1 MTTILGSRKLVL
13 GGVLSAAL
21 MLGAGA
27 AGAAVLYA
35 QQPLDGGIS
44 YYATPTIGQ
53 QLADDFTLSSTSDIE
68 QISWWGGYGGDFD
81 AGDDSFRLRLYGDV
95 SGQGS
100 VLHEFTSVAP
110 TRATTSL
117 TDSVSLAIYSYSYS
131 LPTAV
136 RMGAGAYFLFVEN
149 LGSSDWVWL
158 TSATGNN
165 SAAFRTADGTDWVS
179 FADDLAM
186 EMRGTVVTNPV
197 PEPGTLALLGL
208 AGIGGLLARR
218 RRL

>member
-1 MTTILGSRKLVL
+1 MTMIMGSRKLVL
-13 GGVLSAAL
+13 VGALSAAL
-21 MLGAGA
+21 MSGAGV
-27 AGAAVLYA
+27 AGAAVLHA

-68 QISWWGGYGGDFD
+68 QISWWGGYGDNID

-110 TRATTSL
+110 LRTTTLL
-117 TDSVSLAIYSYSYS
+117 TDSAQLAIYSYSYS
-131 LPTAV
+131 LPTEV
-136 RMGAGAYFLFVEN
+136 RMGAGSYFLFVEN
-149 LGSSDWVWL
+149 LGSSDWTWL

-165 SAAFRTADGTDWVS
+165 SAAFRTTDGTNWTL
-179 FADDLAM
+179 FRGDLAM
-186 EMRGTVVTNPV
+186 EVQGTRVTNPV

-218 RRL
+218 RRC

>member
-68 QISWWGGYGGDFD
+68 
-81 AGDDSFRLRLYGDV
+81 
-95 SGQGS
+95 
-100 VLHEFTSVAP
+100 
-110 TRATTSL
+110 
-117 TDSVSLAIYSYSYS
+117 
-131 LPTAV
+131 
-136 RMGAGAYFLFVEN
+136 
-149 LGSSDWVWL
+149 
-158 TSATGNN
+158 
-165 SAAFRTADGTDWVS
+165 
-179 FADDLAM
+179 
-186 EMRGTVVTNPV
+186 
-197 PEPGTLALLGL
+197 
-208 AGIGGLLARR
+208 
-218 RRL
+218 

>member
-1 MTTILGSRKLVL
+1 MTTIMGSRKLVL
-13 GGVLSAAL
+13 GGALSAAL

-35 QQPLDGGIS
+35 QQPLDGGTS
-44 YYATPTIGQ
+44 YYATPTVGQ

-68 QISWWGGYGGDFD
+68 QISWWGGYDDNFD

-95 SGQGS
+95 SGQGAL
-100 VLHEFTSVAP
+100 LHEFTPVAA
-110 TRATTSL
+110 TRAATSL
-117 TDSVSLAIYSYSYS
+117 TDSAQLAIYSYSYS

-136 RMGAGAYFLFVEN
+136 RMGAGSYFLFVEN
-149 LGSSDWVWL
+149 LGSSDWIWL

-165 SAAFRTADGTDWVS
+165 SAAFRTADGTDWS
-179 FADDLAM
+179 LFAGDLAM
-186 EMRGTVVTNPV
+186 EMQGTRVTSPV

-218 RRL
+218 RRR